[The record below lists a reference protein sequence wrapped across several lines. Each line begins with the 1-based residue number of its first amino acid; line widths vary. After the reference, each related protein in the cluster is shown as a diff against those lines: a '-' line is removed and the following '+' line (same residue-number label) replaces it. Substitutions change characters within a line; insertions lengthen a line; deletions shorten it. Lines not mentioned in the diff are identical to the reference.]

1 MYKTSIDQLKLKQ
14 KMYKTVITAQ
24 PVVNKKG
31 FNVSASIKVQSNV
44 MEPGVKYEITIKPIN
59 K

>member
-1 MYKTSIDQLKLKQ
+1 MCQTI
-14 KMYKTVITAQ
+14 VTAQ

-44 MEPGVKYEITIKPIN
+44 MEPGVKYEITITPIKP